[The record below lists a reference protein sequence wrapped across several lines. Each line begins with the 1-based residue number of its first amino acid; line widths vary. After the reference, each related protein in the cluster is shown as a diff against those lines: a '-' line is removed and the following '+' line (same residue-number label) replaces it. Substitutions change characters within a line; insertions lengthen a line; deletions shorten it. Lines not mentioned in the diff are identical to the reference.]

1 MRDLAEFRPDDHGAA
16 GPDLER
22 LRVAVVNQCRPVDVG
37 CSRKG
42 SGQITLRSAGRTT
55 AYVDAPVTKTGRDRR
70 IGRLWRIQWGD
81 DSEDECF
88 DTMYETLNAIRR
100 RWGRCHRGN
109 GHSAETAPDYG
120 T

>member
-1 MRDLAEFRPDDHGAA
+1 MAECKPFDRLDHGCAQPALEQLRDAILAEYPGKV
-16 GPDLER
+16 E
-22 LRVAVVNQCRPVDVG
+22 VG
-37 CSRKG
+37 SSGC
-42 SGQITLRSAGRTT
+42 GQITLRSAGRTT

-70 IGRLWRIQWGD
+70 IGCLWRIQWGD

-100 RWGRCHRGN
+100 RWGRCHSGN
-109 GHSAETAPDYG
+109 SQSAVPAPYSG